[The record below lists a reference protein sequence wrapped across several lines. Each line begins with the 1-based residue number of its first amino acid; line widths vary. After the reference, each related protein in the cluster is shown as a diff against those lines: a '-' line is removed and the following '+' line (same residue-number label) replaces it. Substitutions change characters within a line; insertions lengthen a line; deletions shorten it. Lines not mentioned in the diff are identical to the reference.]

1 MPSIKIQ
8 FRNETKTIS
17 VKQGMLTMF
26 VSDRD
31 GNAVLYAGTTDAV
44 TKVRNIGYKYV
55 GLAEGDEICVEVVE
69 TDNPV
74 PDKLKQFR
82 LLEAALKKEGII

>member
-1 MPSIKIQ
+1 
-8 FRNETKTIS
+8 
-17 VKQGMLTMF
+17 MF

-74 PDKLKQFR
+74 PDKLFR
-82 LLEAALKKEGII
+82 LLEAALKKEGLI